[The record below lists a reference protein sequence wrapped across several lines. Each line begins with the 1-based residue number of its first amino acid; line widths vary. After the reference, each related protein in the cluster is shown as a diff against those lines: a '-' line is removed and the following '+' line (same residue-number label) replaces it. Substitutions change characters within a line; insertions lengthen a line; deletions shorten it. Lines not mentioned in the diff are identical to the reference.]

1 MSIRW
6 NTSKT
11 SHRQVNLAF
20 PKVIGY
26 FSLNGQREF
35 VGDLSSLKYFKVPQR
50 INFDL
55 NYGIQSYIK
64 PPTDPKE
71 EKLMH
76 LLRFITENYPTVCEP
91 EDKNKA

>member
-11 SHRQVNLAF
+11 SHRSVTFAF
-20 PKVIGY
+20 PKVVGY
-26 FSLNGQREF
+26 FSLNGQREYC
-35 VGDLSSLKYFKVPQR
+35 GDLSSLKYLKLSDT

-55 NYGIQSYIK
+55 NYGIQNYIK
-64 PPTDPKE
+64 PPTDPRE

-76 LLRFITENYPTVCEP
+76 LLRFIVDNYPKVRDS
-91 EDKNKA
+91 EDPARA